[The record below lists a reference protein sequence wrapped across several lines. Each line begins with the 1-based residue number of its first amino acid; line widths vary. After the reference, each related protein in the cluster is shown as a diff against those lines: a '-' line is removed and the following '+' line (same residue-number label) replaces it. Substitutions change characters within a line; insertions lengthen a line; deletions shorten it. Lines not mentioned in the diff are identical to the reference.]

1 MIDFEEALQLV
12 LNNTLEF
19 GREKVAIQQ
28 ATGRCLAE
36 NIFADTDFPPFD
48 RVVKDG
54 IAINY
59 EGYTRQKEGLLKIEG
74 VAAAGDPQKT
84 LEDSANCLEVMTGA
98 ILPNGTDTVVM
109 YEHVTISEGYVK
121 IEIPPK
127 PNQEIHT
134 KGSDEKEGAL
144 LISSGTLITAAEIGV
159 LASVGKEEI
168 LVKKH
173 PKIAIISTGDEL
185 VDIHQKPEQH
195 QIRKSNSFSL
205 QSALLSLGISS
216 TLLHFQDVF
225 SEVKQGLKDALTT
238 YDVLLLSGGVSKGK
252 FDYLPK
258 ALEELEVRKLFHKVK
273 QRPGKPF
280 WFGTHS
286 KFKCTV
292 FALPGNPVSTF
303 VNFHIYFLNWYYS
316 AIGLPVSNY
325 SVILKEDI
333 ANETDLTL
341 FVRVTVRAEEAC
353 LQAEVV
359 RGNGSGDLTSLVRCN
374 GFVKIQPNT
383 NVSTGE
389 MVTFYPV
396 KKIV

>member
-12 LNNTLEF
+12 LNNTTEF
-19 GREKVAIQQ
+19 GVEKVAIQQ

-36 NIFADTDFPPFD
+36 DIFADTDFPPFN

-59 EGYTRQKEGLLKIEG
+59 EGYQKQQQPLKIEG

-84 LEDSANCLEVMTGA
+84 LENSSHCFEVMTGA
-98 ILPNGTDTVVM
+98 ILPKGTDTVVM
-109 YEHVTISEGYVK
+109 YEQLTILEGYAK

-134 KGSDEKEGAL
+134 KGSDEKQGAL
-144 LISSGTLITAAEIGV
+144 LISAGRIITAAEIGV

-168 LVKKH
+168 VVKKH

-185 VDIHQKPEQH
+185 VDIHQKPEPH

-205 QSALLSLGISS
+205 QSALQTLGISS
-216 TLLHFQDVF
+216 NLLHFQDVF
-225 SEVKQGLKDALTT
+225 SEVKQGLEDALIT
-238 YDVLLLSGGVSKGK
+238 YDVVLLSGGVSKGK

-258 ALEELEVRKLFHKVK
+258 ALEELGVEKLFHKVK

-280 WFGTHS
+280 WFGRHYNL
-286 KFKCTV
+286 KCTV

-303 VNFHIYFLNWYYS
+303 VNFHIYVLSWFYKS
-316 AIGLPVSNY
+316 IGLPFPEN
-325 SVILKEDI
+325 SVTLKEDFE
-333 ANETDLTL
+333 NKTDLTL
-341 FVRVTVRAEEAC
+341 FVQVAI
-353 LQAEVV
+353 VV
-359 RGNGSGDLTSLVRCN
+359 EGATLTATFVKGNGSGDLTSLVRCN
-374 GFVKIQPNT
+374 GFVKILPK
-383 NVSTGE
+383 VKVYAGE
-389 MVTFYPV
+389 MVSFYPV
-396 KKIV
+396 KNIV

>member
-12 LNNTLEF
+12 LNNTTEF
-19 GREKVAIQQ
+19 GVEKVAIQQ

-36 NIFADTDFPPFD
+36 DIFADTDFPPFN

-59 EGYTRQKEGLLKIEG
+59 EGYQKQQQPLKIEG

-84 LEDSANCLEVMTGA
+84 LENSSHCFEVMTGV
-98 ILPNGTDTVVM
+98 ILPKGTDTVVM
-109 YEHVTISEGYVK
+109 YEQLTILEGYAK

-134 KGSDEKEGAL
+134 KGSDEKQGAL
-144 LISSGTLITAAEIGV
+144 LVSAGRIITAAEIGV

-168 LVKKH
+168 VVKKH

-185 VDIHQKPEQH
+185 VDIHQKPEPH

-205 QSALLSLGISS
+205 QSALQTLGISS
-216 TLLHFQDVF
+216 NLLHFQDVF
-225 SEVKQGLKDALTT
+225 SEVKQGLEDALIT
-238 YDVLLLSGGVSKGK
+238 YDVVLLSGGVSKGK

-258 ALEELEVRKLFHKVK
+258 ALEELGVEKLFHKVK

-280 WFGTHS
+280 WFGRHYNL
-286 KFKCTV
+286 KCTV

-303 VNFHIYFLNWYYS
+303 VNFHIYVLSWFYKS
-316 AIGLPVSNY
+316 IGLPFPENLVT
-325 SVILKEDI
+325 LKEDFE
-333 ANETDLTL
+333 NKTDLTL
-341 FVRVTVRAEEAC
+341 FVQVAI
-353 LQAEVV
+353 VV
-359 RGNGSGDLTSLVRCN
+359 EGANLTATFVKGNGSGDLTSLVRCN
-374 GFVKIQPNT
+374 GFVKILPK
-383 NVSTGE
+383 VIVYAGE
-389 MVTFYPV
+389 MVSFYPV
-396 KKIV
+396 KNIV